1 MNFLKG
7 LNPKFFHNA
16 LYHVRKFVSFDIF
29 TSKVYG
35 VSDLLLYAKFV
46 DSGIILNTDGSFLK
60 SLWFRGQDLDS
71 STNDELAYMSHY
83 INMAMCRL
91 GNGWTLHLDCIR
103 RESTGYI
110 KSEDCH
116 FVDATSFLIDEERRF
131 EYNLEDTHYEND
143 YVINFTWLPPSDL
156 SSKIGIV
163 FLQKDEKQQ
172 KNTVNY
178 SEYLGTFKE
187 SIEEITDILKVKF
200 KIQAMTDDE
209 MLSYLNLC
217 ITGNS
222 LKLKNPT
229 EHYTDIRFV
238 VANQD
243 IVNGFDP
250 MVGDKYLRAIS
261 LGENFPAQSYPTIL
275 KHLNELGFA
284 YRWNTRYIFLSNK
297 DAEKMIS
304 RIADLHYQGRKSA
317 GSMVAEHF
325 GGDTSHKVNRSSDAY
340 FEDAEAAR
348 ELVELGGVR
357 FGKYTSTVILMDCD
371 KKALLEKTK
380 IVQSVINN
388 LNFLARIEKAHC
400 FEAFLGSLPAMV
412 RPNVRKAIMHST
424 NLADLMPT
432 TSIWAGFHENP
443 CRYYQAA
450 NNNPPL
456 FYASTTGNTPFR
468 VCLHV
473 GDIGHTLVLGSS
485 RGGKSTKLNFI
496 ATQHMRYKNARV
508 YHFDNGRSALPLC
521 FGMNGTHY
529 DIGHES
535 DSITFKPLEHL
546 DNNEDFTFA
555 SDWLVELC
563 LLNNFIIKPQHRTI
577 INEVLG
583 IIRDEGSHSQRT
595 MSYFYYQ
602 ISSRDYELSEVF
614 KPYTKTGG
622 GGLQSILF
630 DATDDKL
637 ALSKYTVFELEQL
650 MKKGDETLIPTIRY
664 LFHMIERSVTNTSAD
679 ASDGSPIAIILD
691 EAWAILKNKVF
702 QNIVDEW
709 LRKIA
714 KKNVF
719 LVIASTQINDVLK
732 SDIFDVLI
740 DNCKTTIL
748 LPNPEATKPYI
759 SEIYQ
764 KFGLNEKQIEL
775 IAYAVPQ
782 RDYYYMSNLGN
793 RMFNLNLGEI
803 ALDFLGRASVV
814 DIARARD
821 LKQQHGDM
829 FGYYWLKEFGHDEF
843 AEIWMSKHRS
853 NVMTSEEKSNAQ

>member
-1 MNFLKG
+1 MKSLH
-7 LNPKFFHNA
+7 FFYNA
-16 LYHVRKFVSFDIF
+16 LYYVRKFVSLDIF

-35 VSDLLLYAKFV
+35 VSDLLLYAKFA
-46 DSGIILNTDGSFLK
+46 DPGIILNTDGSFLK

-71 STNDELAYMSHY
+71 STDDELAYMSHY

-91 GNGWTLHLDCIR
+91 GSGWTVHLDCIR

-110 KSEDCH
+110 KPEDCH
-116 FVDATSFLIDEERRF
+116 FTDATSFLIDEERRF

-143 YVINFTWLPPSDL
+143 YVVNFTWLPPSDL
-156 SSKIGIV
+156 SSKLGIV
-163 FLQKDEKQQ
+163 FLQRDEKQQ

-178 SEYLGTFKE
+178 SEYMNAFKD

-209 MLSYLNLC
+209 MLSYLNFC
-217 ITGNS
+217 ITGYS

-297 DAEKMIS
+297 DAGKMIS
-304 RIADLHYQGRKSA
+304 KIADLHYQGRKSA

-325 GGDTSHKVNRSSDAY
+325 GGDTSHKVNRSADTY

-357 FGKYTSTVILMDCD
+357 FGKYTSTVILMDSNKD
-371 KKALLEKTK
+371 ALLEKTK

-388 LNFLARIEKAHC
+388 LNFLARVEKAHC
-400 FEAFLGSLPAMV
+400 FEAYLGSLPAMV

-443 CRYYQAA
+443 CRYYQEAK
-450 NNNPPL
+450 NNPPL

-496 ATQHMRYKNARV
+496 ATQHMRYKDARV
-508 YHFDNGRSALPLC
+508 FHFDNGRSALPLC
-521 FGMNGTHY
+521 FSMNGTHY
-529 DIGHES
+529 DIGYEQ
-535 DSITFKPLEHL
+535 DAITFKPLEHL
-546 DNNEDFTFA
+546 DSSEDFTFA
-555 SDWLVELC
+555 CDWLAELC
-563 LLNNFIIKPQHRTI
+563 LLNNFMIKPPHRTI
-577 INEVLG
+577 ISEVLS
-583 IIRDEGSHSQRT
+583 IIRDEGSSSQRT

-602 ISSRDYELSEVF
+602 ISSRDGELAEVF
-614 KPYTKTGG
+614 KPYTRSSG
-622 GGLQSILF
+622 GGLQSTLF
-630 DATDDKL
+630 DATEDNL

-650 MKKGDETLIPTIRY
+650 MKKGDDTLIPAIRY
-664 LFHMIERSVTNTSAD
+664 LFYMIERSVAD
-679 ASDGSPIAIILD
+679 ASGGAPVGAPTAIILD
-691 EAWAILKNKVF
+691 EAWAIFKNKVF
-702 QNIVDEW
+702 QAIIDEW

-719 LVIASTQINDVLK
+719 LIIASTQINDVLK

-803 ALDFLGRASVV
+803 ALTFLGRASVI
-814 DIARARD
+814 DITRARE
-821 LKQQHGDM
+821 LKQQYVDM
-829 FGYYWLKEFGHDEF
+829 FGYHWLNEFGHDEF
-843 AEIWMSKHRS
+843 AEIWKGKHLAL
-853 NVMTSEEKSNAQ
+853 NGGKNDA